1 MTPGRGP
8 KDILVNEAAK
18 RLKPEVTCT
27 FTEDVQIFLTGGMPV
42 NIELLEKDDEIYFA
56 FDGGDWWQKRQIDS
70 LRRRLNLREARNV

>member
-1 MTPGRGP
+1 M
-8 KDILVNEAAK
+8 NEAAK

-56 FDGGDWWQKRQIDS
+56 FDGGDLVAEEAD
-70 LRRRLNLREARNV
+70 RLSPPTPEPPGSP